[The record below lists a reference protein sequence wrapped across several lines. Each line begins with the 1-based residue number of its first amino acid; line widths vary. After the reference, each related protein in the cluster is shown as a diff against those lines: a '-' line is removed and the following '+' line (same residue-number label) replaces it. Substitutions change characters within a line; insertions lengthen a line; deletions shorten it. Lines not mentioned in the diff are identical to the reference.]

1 MATTFDYYI
10 RNYIRSDGTRA
21 VYIRMTHNRKTTY
34 FPTSIYATERQVTKN
49 MEIRDARLLDA
60 VNSRIRAYRDSF
72 LKIEFPEYKTIDEI
86 TGFIR
91 KDLEGPKVFRLDVF
105 GYTEKLMA
113 AMKPKTAE
121 GYRTSL
127 SAIRRFVGRD
137 ELDIN
142 EITTQWLLR
151 FREFL
156 ETEPPVSNT
165 GGHGKVSK
173 KNSGY
178 QQKSRG
184 SRAVSY
190 YMGCLRKVHNA
201 ARLEFND
208 YDTNVIN
215 IPRQPFAKGII
226 PSMPVTKPRAISAA
240 DIHKLYV
247 CVPVKRREAL
257 AKDVFF
263 LSFSLCGTNTIDLY
277 NLKKQDLNGSLVTY
291 RRSKTKDRR
300 KKDHAEITLR
310 VIRMAADIIDRHRS
324 ESGSS
329 LLDFSSLYSNSKGFN
344 KAVNLGLKDLAEHAG
359 INVNLDTYTARHSW
373 ATIAR
378 NILKADFGLV
388 QSSLNQAPTGNDRI
402 TDIYI
407 ARDYSSIWAAQEKVA
422 KIVLEAE
429 NGVVELKPAVNL

>member
-1 MATTFDYYI
+1 MATTFDYYV
-10 RNYIRSDGTRA
+10 RNYRRSDGTRA
-21 VYIRMTHNRKTTY
+21 VYIRMTHNRKSTF
-34 FPTSIYATERQVTKN
+34 FPTSIYVTDRQVGKN
-49 MEIRDARLLDA
+49 MEIRDSRILDA
-60 VNSRIRAYRDSF
+60 IDSRLRSFRAAFYKVDH
-72 LKIEFPEYKTIDEI
+72 PEYWTLDELEA
-86 TGFIR
+86 FI
-91 KDLEGPKVFRLDVF
+91 KKELEGPQRFSLDIF
-105 GYTEKLMA
+105 DYAGKLMA

-121 GYRTSL
+121 GYKTSL
-127 SAIRRFVGRD
+127 SAIRRFIGGDR
-137 ELDIN
+137 LDIN

-156 ETEPPVSNT
+156 ETEPGVINT
-165 GGHGKVSK
+165 GGHAKSK
-173 KNSGY
+173 KSGTY
-178 QQKSRG
+178 QRKSRG

-190 YMGCLRKVHNA
+190 YMGCLRKIHNA

-208 YDTNVIN
+208 YDTGNIN

-240 DIHKLYV
+240 DIHKLYF
-247 CVPVKRREAL
+247 CEPTKRREAL

-263 LSFSLCGTNTIDLY
+263 LSFALCGTNTIDLY
-277 NLKKQDLNGSLVTY
+277 NLKKSDLNGSLVTY

-310 VIRMAADIIDRHRS
+310 VIGMAAAIIDRHQS
-324 ESGSS
+324 ENRIY
-329 LLDFSSLYSNSKGFN
+329 LLDFADRYSNSKGFN

-429 NGVVELKPAVNL
+429 NGVVELRRDAI

>member
-1 MATTFDYYI
+1 MATTFDYYV
-10 RNYIRSDGTRA
+10 RNYRRSDGTRA
-21 VYIRMTHNRKTTY
+21 VYIRMTHNRKSTF
-34 FPTSIYATERQVTKN
+34 FPTSIYVTDRQVSKN
-49 MEIRDARLLDA
+49 MEIRDSRILDA
-60 VNSRIRAYRDSF
+60 IDSRLRSF
-72 LKIEFPEYKTIDEI
+72 RSVFYKVDHPEYRTLDELEA
-86 TGFIR
+86 FIK
-91 KDLEGPKVFRLDVF
+91 KDLEGPQKFTLDIF
-105 GYTEKLMA
+105 DYAGKLMA
-113 AMKPKTAE
+113 SMKPKTAE
-121 GYRTSL
+121 GYKTSL
-127 SAIRRFVGRD
+127 NAIKRFIGG
-137 ELDIN
+137 EHLDIN

-151 FREFL
+151 FRDFL
-156 ETEPPVSNT
+156 ETEPAITNT
-165 GGHGKVSK
+165 GGHAKSK
-173 KNSGY
+173 KSGTY
-178 QQKSRG
+178 QRKSRG
-184 SRAVSY
+184 SRGVSY
-190 YMGCLRKVHNA
+190 YMGCLRKIHNA

-208 YDTNVIN
+208 YDTGNIN

-240 DIHKLYV
+240 DIHKLYI
-247 CVPVKRREAL
+247 CEPKKSREAL

-263 LSFSLCGTNTIDLY
+263 LSFALCGTNTIDLY
-277 NLKKQDLNGSLVTY
+277 NLQKTDLNGSLVTY

-310 VIRMAADIIDRHRS
+310 VIGMAAVIIERYRS
-324 ESGSS
+324 EFGSC
-329 LLDFSSLYSNSKGFN
+329 LLDFSNRYSNSKGFN

-422 KIVLEAE
+422 KIILEAE
-429 NGVVELKPAVNL
+429 NGIVEMKRDAV